1 MTADAMFTSVSS
13 GQPQSIPAPRT
24 PLIGRES
31 DVEEVIALLTRQ
43 DTPLLTLTG
52 PGGVGKTRL
61 ALQVA
66 IDAHESFRDGAIFV
80 PLASVRHAD
89 GVLMAIGQEFGL
101 RPLGDEPLQDQVAA
115 ALRGLHVL
123 VVLDNFEQLTASGS
137 LLAELLQELPTL
149 TVLVTSRTRLG
160 LSIERVYPVAPLPIP
175 SAEPEVPLDQL
186 ASFPAI
192 QLFVDRSRAVRH
204 NFDLD
209 THNAGAVVTIC
220 RQLDGLP
227 LAIELAAARSNALS
241 PLVLSDRMTD
251 SFLSLLSTTSLDRPE
266 RHQTMTATIA
276 WSYKLLTP
284 AEQRFLQAISVFS
297 GGFTLMAAEAM
308 WTAMDHPELDAL
320 AGTTSLVDKSLL
332 LVVEAIGAEQRY
344 LLLETIR
351 EFARDRL
358 EHSGRSNEARRHHAE
373 WYVAIAETAELEL
386 RRPEQAVW
394 LTRLNAE
401 HDNLRAA
408 LAWAIDHDA
417 ELGVRIADALWLYWY
432 IQGHLAEGQRWLERS
447 LASGPDVSPDIRATA
462 LNNLGNLVYELGD
475 LARAQSLYEQS
486 LALRQETSDQSGVAV
501 CLNNLGMLATARGE
515 FARARELLESSLA
528 LHQAPG
534 EVDFLPPTMNNL
546 GDVAVGEGDAE
557 TAQHWN
563 QQALSLSR
571 EQGNTRRVAHSLHN
585 LGLAQRCRGDDEAA
599 KQLFLHS
606 LRIFQEIN
614 ETPGVATVLHSLGR
628 VAARQANPTQ
638 AMAHYARALELHRQ
652 VLDRRGLVMCL
663 EGAALIAESAGH
675 ADSCIRLISA
685 ANTIRGQVRPL
696 QPPMDQEDTR
706 AAVERAQ
713 ILLGVSGTSAARISG
728 SSLSRD
734 QAIDEAIA
742 VLATPAS
749 MHIELTRREREVLRL
764 MAQGF
769 SNQKIADT
777 LFISIRTVKAHITSI
792 FTKLD
797 LTSRSAAVAYAHR
810 NELA

>member
-1 MTADAMFTSVSS
+1 MLTSVTS

-24 PLIGRES
+24 PLIGRDS
-31 DVEEVIALLTRQ
+31 DIEEVIALLTRP

-66 IDAHESFRDGAIFV
+66 IHARESFRDGAIFV

-89 GVLMAIGQEFGL
+89 GVLMAIGQEYGL
-101 RPLGDEPLQDQVAA
+101 RPFGDEPLRDQVAA
-115 ALRGLHVL
+115 ALVDLHVL
-123 VVLDNFEQLTASGS
+123 LVLDNFEQVAASAA
-137 LLAELLQELPTL
+137 LLAELLLELPAL
-149 TVLVTSRTRLG
+149 TFLVTSRTRLG
-160 LSIERVYPVAPLPIP
+160 LFTERVHPVAPLPGP
-175 SAEPEVPLDQL
+175 SAELEVPLDQL
-186 ASFPAI
+186 VSFPAI
-192 QLFVDRSRAVRH
+192 QLFVDRSRAVRPD
-204 NFDLD
+204 FDLD
-209 THNAGAVVTIC
+209 THNARAVVTIC

-227 LAIELAAARSNALS
+227 LAIELAAARSNVLS
-241 PLVLSDRMTD
+241 PLALSDRMSD

-276 WSYKLLTP
+276 WSYKLLSP

-297 GGFTLMAAEAM
+297 GGFTLLAAEEV
-308 WTAMDHPELDAL
+308 WSAMDHSDLDAL
-320 AGTTSLVDKSLL
+320 TGTSTLVDKSLL
-332 LVVEAIGAEQRY
+332 LVHEVIGTEQRY
-344 LLLETIR
+344 VLLETIR
-351 EFARDRL
+351 EFARERL
-358 EHSGRSNEARRHHAE
+358 ELSGKSDETSRCHAE
-373 WYVAIAETAELEL
+373 WYVALAEKAEIEL

-408 LAWAIDHDA
+408 LAWAIAHDA
-417 ELGVRIADALWLYWY
+417 EFGVRIADALWLYWY

-447 LASGPDVSPDIRATA
+447 LATGTDVSPAIRAAA

-486 LALRQETSDQSGVAV
+486 LALRQEISDRSGVAV
-501 CLNNLGMLATARGE
+501 CLNNLGMLATARGD

-528 LHQAPG
+528 LHRTPG
-534 EVDFLPPTMNNL
+534 EEDFLPPTMNNL
-546 GDVAVGEGDAE
+546 GDVAIAEGDAE
-557 TAQHWN
+557 SAQRWN
-563 QQALSLSR
+563 QRALALSR
-571 EQGNTRRVAHSLHN
+571 DQGNTRRVAHSLHN
-585 LGLAQRCRGDDEAA
+585 ICLAQRCREDDEAA

-614 ETPGVATVLHSLGR
+614 DKPGIATVLHSLGR

-663 EGAALIAESAGH
+663 EGVALIAESAGH
-675 ADSCIRLISA
+675 ADTCIRLTSA

-696 QPPMDQEDTR
+696 QPSIDREDAR

-713 ILLGVSGTSAARISG
+713 IQLGGSATSSARISG

-749 MHIELTRREREVLRL
+749 MHIDLTRREREVLRL

-769 SNQKIADT
+769 SNQKFADN

-797 LTSRSAAVAYAHR
+797 LTSRSAAAAYAHR
-810 NELA
+810 NELV